1 MSAMRVRRTTS
12 ATQRKTQTTTEAR
25 RGARRKAAQP
35 VKVDKVPE
43 LAMETAKRLA
53 DGDMSR
59 IKVQRDGSVV
69 VVNG

>member
-12 ATQRKTQTTTEAR
+12 ATQRNAQTTTEAR
-25 RGARRKAAQP
+25 RGARRRAAQP
-35 VKVDKVPE
+35 VTQVRVPAIAMEKAKE
-43 LAMETAKRLA
+43 LAG
-53 DGDMSR
+53 GDMRR

>member
-12 ATQRKTQTTTEAR
+12 AKQKNAQTTTEAR

-35 VKVDKVPE
+35 IAQVQVPE
-43 LAMETAKRLA
+43 IAMAKARELAE
-53 DGDMSR
+53 GDTSR